1 VIRPNHRI
9 GKLLVRLRAEAG
21 SNKAIINNAGSM
33 VVAVGSTSLLGAAF
47 WWLAAR
53 HFPQHSVGLA
63 AAAVSA
69 MTLLGFA
76 ATIGLGT
83 VLMGELPRRESRA
96 HGLLN
101 AALVL
106 SALTGAS
113 FGLLFA
119 AIAPLF
125 SSGFDP
131 LRQSWLSVLIFS
143 GGVALTALTLVLDQ
157 ALIGLLR
164 GGLQL
169 TRNIVF
175 AVVKLLLLFAVAALA
190 TAHGGMG
197 IYTAWALGALLSLV
211 VLIPF
216 YRAQRDPLRSDF
228 RTLHSM
234 RLDAASHH
242 AFNLALRAPDLLL
255 PVMVLIFLSP
265 DLNASFYIA
274 WMIASLLFGIPQSL
288 STVLYAVGSGDPS
301 RLERRFRFSLGVS
314 IACGAVAV
322 LSLFA
327 VGEPLLELFG
337 SSYASQATV
346 AVQIL
351 ALGVFPEAV
360 RTHFVAVRRLNRRIG
375 AALPLVWGGAALEV
389 GGGVIG
395 ALVTDNLTGVAVG
408 WLIAICLESSVM
420 SRDVWALVNSGGRE
434 SAPTDGDPEEAN
446 AAESRHAAAQL

>member
-1 VIRPNHRI
+1 MSGPSGPDTLYR
-9 GKLLVRLRAEAG
+9 RLRAAAATHQTIL
-21 SNKAIINNAGSM
+21 SNAGSM
-33 VVAVGSTSLLGAAF
+33 VVAAGATSFLGAAF

-53 HFPQHSVGLA
+53 HFSQHAVGVA
-63 AAAVSA
+63 GAAVSA

-101 AALVL
+101 AALAI
-106 SALTGAS
+106 SAVAG
-113 FGLLFA
+113 GLLGLGFA
-119 AIAPLF
+119 AIAPLV

-131 LRQSWLSVLIFS
+131 LRQSWLSVAIFA
-143 GGVALTALTLVLDQ
+143 GGVSLTALTLVLDQ

-175 AVVKLLLLFAVAALA
+175 AAVKLVLLLGVAVLAA
-190 TAHGGMG
+190 AHGGMG
-197 IYTAWALGALLSLV
+197 IYAAWALGALLSLV
-211 VLIPF
+211 VLVPF
-216 YRAQRDPLRSDF
+216 YRRQRDPLTSNF
-228 RTLHSM
+228 RDLHSM

-255 PVMVLIFLSP
+255 PVMVLVVLSP
-265 DLNASFYIA
+265 SLSASFYIA

-288 STVLYAVGSGDPS
+288 STVLFAVGSGDPKD
-301 RLERRFRFSLGVS
+301 LERRFRFSLGVS
-314 IACGAVAV
+314 GACGVAAILILLV
-322 LSLFA
+322 A
-327 VGEPLLELFG
+327 GEPILELFG
-337 SSYASQATV
+337 ASYASQATV

-351 ALGVFPEAV
+351 AVGVFPETI

-389 GGGVIG
+389 AGGTIG
-395 ALVTDNLTGVAVG
+395 GIASDSLTGVAIG
-408 WLIAICLESSVM
+408 WLIAICIESSVM
-420 SRDVWALVNSGGRE
+420 SRDVWRMVAPGKGGTSDPEGPRE
-434 SAPTDGDPEEAN
+434 ADLPAPTSSSGP
-446 AAESRHAAAQL
+446 